1 MSGNFFSFIWIQL
14 AHSLCISSLKKIYFL
29 KTYIICCHKICPR
42 LSFLTKCVIQR
53 LLLSA
58 ISIGRSFFFQLISF
72 SLYASV
78 LFSVLLD
85 FYLIKCIFNLFFYN
99 NIITKKSI
107 SDLNVPR
114 NSHFNLLRNSLKNLL
129 KHCFMSLIVLLVGS

>member
-29 KTYIICCHKICPR
+29 KTYIICRHQICPR

-58 ISIGRSFFFQLISF
+58 ISIGQF
-72 SLYASV
+72 
-78 LFSVLLD
+78 LFSIDLIFAVRICFIFCVAWLLPHKMH
-85 FYLIKCIFNLFFYN
+85 FFNLFYYN
-99 NIITKKSI
+99 NFITKKSI

-114 NSHFNLLRNSLKNLL
+114 NSHFNLLRNSLENLL